1 MILHHQNRHK
11 EQTPQ
16 GDEEDPPPEASEDAE
31 DVEDGQHQEKH
42 KEAEESLPTEED
54 DHAEKM
60 TEVHEEKDETG
71 TLFNPTSWYYASDP
85 LFSTNQYSK
94 ALPVFAGTMC
104 IPSSYSGI
112 SCNVISVSLYFVNV
126 H

>member
-1 MILHHQNRHK
+1 MENGH
-11 EQTPQ
+11 
-16 GDEEDPPPEASEDAE
+16 
-31 DVEDGQHQEKH
+31 HQEKH
-42 KEAEESLPTEED
+42 EEVDESLPIEED

-60 TEVHEEKDETG
+60 PEVHEEKDEPG

-112 SCNVISVSLYFVNV
+112 SCNVISVSLYYVNV